1 MVEGGVYENPGY
13 MRVNLSLLMILATS
27 SVTSTALQISSR
39 VESTLEESIS
49 YRNENLKEASDVL
62 RQSLTGSGITGS
74 DELKQDIK
82 EYGRD
87 NFRRRNHILH
97 TTLGKVSYE
106 ETRQLFLNDVLTE
119 SLDDGTPKYYNSN
132 ILGRYMKKIM
142 VILNETFK
150 TEY

>member
-1 MVEGGVYENPGY
+1 MIKWLKEEFTKTPGY

-62 RQSLTGSGITGS
+62 RQSLTGSGIT
-74 DELKQDIK
+74 EALT
-82 EYGRD
+82 
-87 NFRRRNHILH
+87 N
-97 TTLGKVSYE
+97 
-106 ETRQLFLNDVLTE
+106 LTE

-132 ILGRYMKKIM
+132 ILGRYMKKDYG
-142 VILNETFK
+142 NFE
-150 TEY
+150 